1 MTAFLSSGASFCG
14 SNASPSS
21 RESFSTIV
29 LMPACASSSEPKNR
43 RHMERVSARLS
54 RSAQPPRSCTI
65 STSRTLGRLRRS
77 AMSSASRSSA
87 VGPVVTD
94 ASLDMKS

>member
-1 MTAFLSSGASFCG
+1 MTAFLSSGASFSG

-43 RHMERVSARLS
+43 RHMERVSASLALS
-54 RSAQPPRSCTI
+54 SASPGCTI